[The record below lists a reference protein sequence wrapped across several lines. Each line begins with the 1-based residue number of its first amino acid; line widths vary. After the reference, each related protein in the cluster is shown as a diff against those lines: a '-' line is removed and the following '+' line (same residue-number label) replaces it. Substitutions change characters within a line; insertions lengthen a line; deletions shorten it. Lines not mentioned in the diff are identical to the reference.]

1 MYFFCDLFLVLSYS
15 YYFFFVLDGTR
26 GLRIRDRLFIR
37 FFFFSRGLE
46 VVEGNFDFKVSE
58 SRLVISLFGGR
69 ISFKGLGLFIF
80 VGNFN
85 DSVKFRRIM

>member
-1 MYFFCDLFLVLSYS
+1 MVRGVYVLGIVYL
-15 YYFFFVLDGTR
+15 YV
-26 GLRIRDRLFIR
+26 